1 MEKTINHKNKSNYNS
16 ILQLINHKPLIV
28 ENIFSFIKDEPYK
41 FMHLIEKDEILK
53 DSINKTFSIVKQKN
67 EFSEDLNTNI
77 QLIIILI
84 HFRQELRNIRNINI
98 TNIINI
104 TSFENDEIK
113 NNIDPSFFLYESK
126 ILTERAK
133 QSISFNTSLVKPS
146 ISSLI
151 DIIFNETIKNERIEL
166 VLLPSKDNKYKD
178 GIYLNSYLNNE
189 NINCLNKEIERLYCI
204 IDDNEYYLEKNLII
218 KKDIILNNVC
228 FYYCKENKD
237 INIYN
242 AIEKYLNLLNKK
254 NIKQIT
260 FCSNFFLLDKKLIN
274 GKKSFEYFEKIP
286 IMEIV
291 NDALIN
297 NKKLKFPFPFQI
309 NFDFIQDNFVG
320 NKNKLYLGLFKLCE
334 CQKINLKGFFIID
347 SRNYNQNFLEK
358 LENEKRKILI
368 IKYNGIS
375 ALVDKNFENFV
386 KKCLKLYTNKIIF
399 YITKE
404 NNKSQNKVKNIN
416 NINNNIKFDIEVSF
430 DNDYDDYDYDYLLY
444 SEIPLQISLNEIFLD
459 SHYIEVTD
467 SNQNLI
473 LKERLRF
480 RYYMNFYITSY
491 LFLLNKCNDLCF
503 NVYCNSNNL
512 YKIFFIKK
520 KNNYDVFLI
529 KKEQDTNRIK
539 CKHYN
544 DDVNLYEFIQY
555 CSENFNI
562 KINKIIT
569 KVFPFEWS
577 DLNKKIVVNKNKSA
591 NKMGLA
597 HKLNQK
603 QILEYELEDN
613 EFSDEDD
620 DEYEEDCDYND
631 EN

>member
-84 HFRQELRNIRNINI
+84 HFRQDLRYTRNINI
-98 TNIINI
+98 TNINYI
-104 TSFENDEIK
+104 TSFENDGIK

-126 ILTERAK
+126 ILTESAK
-133 QSISFNTSLVKPS
+133 QTISFNTSLVKPS

-204 IDDNEYYLEKNLII
+204 IDDNEYYLEKNLIV

-334 CQKINLKGFFIID
+334 CQKINLKGFFFID

-386 KKCLKLYTNKIIF
+386 KKCLKLYTNKIVF

-444 SEIPLQISLNEIFLD
+444 SEIPLQISLNEIFSD

-544 DDVNLYEFIQY
+544 NDVNLYEFIQY

-577 DLNKKIVVNKNKSA
+577 DLNKKIVVNKNKSS

-613 EFSDEDD
+613 EFSDEDEE
-620 DEYEEDCDYND
+620 EYEEDCDYND

>member
-1 MEKTINHKNKSNYNS
+1 MEKKINHKNKSNYNS

-53 DSINKTFSIVKQKN
+53 NSINKTFSIVKQKN

-84 HFRQELRNIRNINI
+84 HFRQELRYTRNINI

-386 KKCLKLYTNKIIF
+386 KKCLKLYTYKIIF

-430 DNDYDDYDYDYLLY
+430 DNDNDDYDYLLY
-444 SEIPLQISLNEIFLD
+444 SEIPLQISLNEIFSD

-480 RYYMNFYITSY
+480 RYYMNYYITSY
-491 LFLLNKCNDLCF
+491 LFLLNKYNDLCF

-613 EFSDEDD
+613 EFSDEDE

>member
-1 MEKTINHKNKSNYNS
+1 
-16 ILQLINHKPLIV
+16 
-28 ENIFSFIKDEPYK
+28 
-41 FMHLIEKDEILK
+41 
-53 DSINKTFSIVKQKN
+53 
-67 EFSEDLNTNI
+67 
-77 QLIIILI
+77 
-84 HFRQELRNIRNINI
+84 
-98 TNIINI
+98 
-104 TSFENDEIK
+104 
-113 NNIDPSFFLYESK
+113 
-126 ILTERAK
+126 
-133 QSISFNTSLVKPS
+133 
-146 ISSLI
+146 
-151 DIIFNETIKNERIEL
+151 
-166 VLLPSKDNKYKD
+166 
-178 GIYLNSYLNNE
+178 
-189 NINCLNKEIERLYCI
+189 
-204 IDDNEYYLEKNLII
+204 
-218 KKDIILNNVC
+218 
-228 FYYCKENKD
+228 
-237 INIYN
+237 
-242 AIEKYLNLLNKK
+242 LNLLNKK

-334 CQKINLKGFFIID
+334 CQKINLEGFFIID

-480 RYYMNFYITSY
+480 RYYMNYYITSY
-491 LFLLNKCNDLCF
+491 LFLLNKYNDLCF

-539 CKHYN
+539 CKHYK

-613 EFSDEDD
+613 EFSDEDE

>member
-1 MEKTINHKNKSNYNS
+1 MEKTINNKNKSNYNS

-53 DSINKTFSIVKQKN
+53 NSINKTFSIVKQKN

-84 HFRQELRNIRNINI
+84 HFRQELRYTRNINI

-104 TSFENDEIK
+104 TSFENDGIK
-113 NNIDPSFFLYESK
+113 NDIDPSVFLYESK
-126 ILTERAK
+126 ILMERAK
-133 QSISFNTSLVKPS
+133 ESISFNTSLVKPS

-291 NDALIN
+291 NDALID

-334 CQKINLKGFFIID
+334 CQKINLEGFFIID

-375 ALVDKNFENFV
+375 ALVDKNFENFI

-444 SEIPLQISLNEIFLD
+444 SEIPLQISLNEIFSD

-613 EFSDEDD
+613 EFSDEDE